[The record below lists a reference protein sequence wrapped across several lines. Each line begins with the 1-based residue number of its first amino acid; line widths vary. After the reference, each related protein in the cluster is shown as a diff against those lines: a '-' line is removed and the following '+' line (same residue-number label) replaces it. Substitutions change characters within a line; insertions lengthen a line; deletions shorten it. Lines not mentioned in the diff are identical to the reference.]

1 MTVARSEK
9 IGATPGRAMQAEWVK
24 FGTLI
29 SNPLTVIVAFL
40 LIAGLGVLLVWAR
53 ATESITPTTTELL
66 TGASWAQMLI
76 AVLAAV
82 FACSEWSSGMSRV
95 TFIAAPTR
103 WPVLLGKAVV
113 MGVVAF
119 LAGALGAGGALMAGA
134 IGGVDVT
141 ADTELATRLVF
152 GSGIYLAGIAIL
164 AVGIAV
170 IVRNL
175 IAGILTVIGFIWVL
189 PLAVTLIPWDAIQ
202 HVVPYLPSPAGGL
215 LIVAENPASQ
225 LSAWGGGA
233 VLFVWA
239 IASLL
244 IAALVLRSRDV

>member
-1 MTVARSEK
+1 MTVAISENVR
-9 IGATPGRAMQAEWVK
+9 ATPGRAMRAEWVK

-40 LIAGLGVLLVWAR
+40 LIAGFAVLLVWAR
-53 ATESITPTTTELL
+53 ATESLVPATTELL

-82 FACSEWSSGMSRV
+82 FACSEWASGTSRV
-95 TFIAAPTR
+95 TFLAAPTR

-119 LAGALGAGGALMAGA
+119 LAGTLGSGSALVAGA
-134 IGGVDVT
+134 IGGMDVA
-141 ADTELATRLVF
+141 ADTELTSRLVF
-152 GSGIYLAGIAIL
+152 GCGVYLAGIAIL

-170 IVRNL
+170 IMRNL
-175 IAGILTVIGFIWVL
+175 IAGILTVIGFIWVV
-189 PLAVTLIPWDAIQ
+189 PLAITLIPWEPIQ
-202 HVVPYLPSPAGGL
+202 HVIPFLPSPAGGL
-215 LIVAENPASQ
+215 LVAAENPASE
-225 LSAWGGGA
+225 LTPWSGGA

-239 IASLL
+239 IVSL
-244 IAALVLRSRDV
+244 IAAALVLRSRDV